1 MCVYIALSSSASSS
15 SLSSSSNTLNELTH
29 SSNHNNNNNK
39 SLIKPSILQL
49 QPSLLEK
56 QHLQTTREYD
66 EKALETISKLSNFKF
81 KSNSKVMIFPR

>member
-1 MCVYIALSSSASSS
+1 L
-15 SLSSSSNTLNELTH
+15 TTH
-29 SSNHNNNNNK
+29 SSNHNNNNNNNNNK

-49 QPSLLEK
+49 QPSLLEM

-66 EKALETISKLSNFKF
+66 EKALENISKLSNLQF